1 MRKIIPFLVVG
12 IFVLSGLGAV
22 AQTFGEEEN
31 IISEKINISVPTIVE
46 KEDYISLD
54 LSEATVDSWEENKP
68 ALPVITKTYTFPF
81 GTKIDEVEVSFSEFT
96 DIEILKPIKPSPE
109 RRILSE
115 VVSSNIVKSKE
126 ITTYSDIEVYPE
138 ERFGYRTGMGLK
150 GKDNVLY
157 LTISLYPDQ
166 YFPQQNLINHAEK
179 ASIDIKYTLPVEPVI
194 FGDTYDYLIIAPA
207 NFQSALQPLVDHK
220 NNLEP
225 PVRTKLV
232 TLEEIP
238 SGVGVDRQEDIK
250 YFIKEKKEEWGI
262 TYLLLVGAGVEGE
275 EIFPVRHA
283 WVSSEGHE
291 DYFPSDLYYADLYN
305 STGGFSN
312 WDYDGDGKFAEHPT
326 DIPNIDVIPDVYLG
340 KLPANDANEVKVIV
354 NKVIQYKAHNKMTNK
369 ILQMGGDSFTD
380 DNIYEGEYANTI
392 VLTKLPG
399 YNSIRLWGSHP
410 NPDYDT
416 RELTKQNIKEGFME
430 NVDFVDFC
438 GHGSW
443 ASIATH
449 PPKDGDTWIPPKTL
463 ISPYTGFLYADYDIY
478 RVNNQYKYPVCI
490 FKSCSNNKYTEKP
503 HCFGWKTIN
512 KNNGGGIVVI
522 AASGISYGST
532 GISIV
537 DSCTGWMEVH
547 TFEQYGID
555 NKKII
560 GEIWSNDIKDYYT
573 TFESD
578 LEKSDWKTLLEWS
591 LFGDPTLVIEDGD
604 DPKSKPVNVPMFYGI
619 LGRLA
624 ETIPHI
630 RQLLK
635 PIFQQILGLN

>member
-81 GTKIDEVEVSFSEFT
+81 GTKIDEVEVSFSELT
-96 DIEILKPIKPSPE
+96 DIEISKPVEPSPE
-109 RRILSE
+109 IHVLA
-115 VVSSNIVKSKE
+115 NIQTNKLQEPKQ
-126 ITTYSDIEVYPE
+126 IIDYSDIDVYPE

-179 ASIDIKYTLPVEPVI
+179 ASIDIKYTLPVEPMI
-194 FGDTYDYLIIAPA
+194 FGDTYDLLIIAPA
-207 NFQSALQPLVDHK
+207 NFQSALEPLVNHK
-220 NNLEP
+220 NNLDP

-238 SGVGVDRQEDIK
+238 SGVGVDTQEDIK

-283 WVSSEGHE
+283 WVSSPPHE
-291 DYFPSDLYYADLYN
+291 DYYPSDLYYADLYN

-312 WDYDGDGKFAEHPT
+312 WDYDGDGKYAEYST
-326 DIPNIDVIPDVYLG
+326 DIPNVDVLPDVYLG
-340 KLPANDANEVKVIV
+340 KLPANNVGEVTTVV
-354 NKVIQYKAHNKMTNK
+354 NKIIEYKAHNKMTKK
-369 ILQMGGDSFTD
+369 ILQLGGDGVPGD
-380 DNIYEGEYANTI
+380 AVYENEYANEK
-392 VLTKLPG
+392 VLENLPG
-399 YNSIRLWGSHP
+399 YTTTRLWGSHP

-416 RELTKQNIKEGFME
+416 KELTKQNIKKGFMDY
-430 NVDFVDFC
+430 VDFVDIS
-438 GHGSW
+438 GHGNQELW
-443 ASIATH
+443 AVH
-449 PPKDGDTWIPPKTL
+449 PPNDEETWLPPETL
-463 ISPYTGFLYADYDIY
+463 ISPYHGFLYLDYDLYMIK
-478 RVNNQYKYPVCI
+478 NNKKYPVI
-490 FKSCSNNKYTEKP
+490 VFTACSNHNYMKSKNSI
-503 HCFGWKTIN
+503 GWKGLA
-512 KNNGGGIVVI
+512 KSGGGGVVSF
-522 AASGISYGST
+522 AESGIGHGPSGAAFVT
-532 GISIV
+532 RCI
-537 DSCTGWMEVH
+537 GWMEVNIFDELYN
-547 TFEQYGID
+547 T
-555 NKKII
+555 KIVGDAWGNSI
-560 GEIWSNDIKDYYT
+560 TSYYT
-573 TFESD
+573 TFESSLD
-578 LEKSDWKTLLEWS
+578 KEDYKTMLEFSM
-591 LFGDPTLVIEDGD
+591 FGDPTLIIEDGD

-619 LGRLA
+619 LERLA
-624 ETIPHI
+624 ETIPYI
-630 RQLLK
+630 KQLLK